1 MNPVIC
7 RLLAAAFVLLL
18 AGSAH
23 AQENVTLKPGKGRD
37 TVDSYCSACHS
48 LQYLPENGFLSR
60 QAWEA
65 EVTKMIKA
73 FGAPIESADAKVI
86 IDYLS
91 TNYSSGI

>member
-1 MNPVIC
+1 MS
-7 RLLAAAFVLLL
+7 AA
-18 AGSAH
+18 SAH
-23 AQENVTLKPGKGRD
+23 AQEKITLKSGDGKE
-37 TVDSYCSACHS
+37 TVESYCGACHS
-48 LQYLPENGFLSR
+48 LQYLPENGFLNR

-91 TNYSSGI
+91 ANYSSGN